1 MAKKITYLLGA
12 GASANVLPLI
22 KKSNGSNKPG
32 LPEELEIFI
41 QEHKIGITTSNPD
54 MGGSDFKILE
64 EIVDNCKKFGT
75 PDLYAKFLLEVGDM
89 GKYESL
95 KNLLSS
101 YFTTK
106 QELNKLLDIRA
117 LAFLT
122 TISQNQQLPENIRII
137 SWNYDSQIEI
147 AAKKLKIIDDTSDS
161 VIKGFSS
168 WPNHPQGD
176 KIENYPFLFHING
189 VAGFRY
195 SQYAIPEKIDP
206 VYHFGKEEKFKNML
220 SFAWETK
227 DIITNNFFLEK
238 RTELV
243 KKIAEKTEILV
254 VIGYSFPFFNR
265 NIDKEI
271 IYSMKPTLNKIY
283 FQDPNSNG
291 SHLINLFGL
300 HHLGSSNITHIQQ
313 VENYHIPYE
322 L

>member
-22 KKSNGSNKPG
+22 KKSTGSNKPG
-32 LPEELEIFI
+32 LTEELEIYI
-41 QEHKIGITTSNPD
+41 QKNKTGISVSNPD
-54 MGGSDFKILE
+54 MGSSGFKMLE

-75 PDLYAKFLLEVGDM
+75 PDLYAKFLLEIGDIS
-89 GKYESL
+89 KYESL
-95 KNLLSS
+95 KSLLSS
-101 YFTTK
+101 FFTTK
-106 QELNKLLDIRA
+106 QDLENLFDIRA

-147 AAKKLKIIDDTSDS
+147 AAKKLKIINTIGDS

-189 VAGFRY
+189 VAGFKY
-195 SQYAIPEKIDP
+195 SQYAIPEKFNS
-206 VYHFGKEEKFKNML
+206 VYHFGKEEKSKNML
-220 SFAWETK
+220 SFAWETE
-227 DIITNNFFLEK
+227 DIGRDNFFLEQ
-238 RTELV
+238 RIELV

-283 FQDPNSNG
+283 FQDPNLDG

-300 HHLGSSNITHIQQ
+300 HNLGSNNITHIKQ